1 MRTTLDL
8 TDESYALAKAIAQ
21 EENLGLGRA
30 ISQIIVKFAHPESL
44 PSSKSVYVEDGLPVV
59 SIGRMVSSEDVRK
72 ILEESE

>member
-8 TDESYALAKAIAQ
+8 TDEAYALAKAIAQ

-30 ISQIIVKFAHPESL
+30 ISQIIIRFAHPESSPAPQVVHL
-44 PSSKSVYVEDGLPVV
+44 EDGLPVV
-59 SIGRMVSSEDVRK
+59 SIGRMVTSEDVRK